1 MHYTVLMAIEM
12 PQKKDIIPP
21 PHVLEPTDF
30 QMDKFISEN
39 TIDETLMQWLN
50 AYVKNFSG
58 KSDFEIYVEKLA
70 DDMLAPYCVNT
81 EDPQY
86 LIFQDETNDGLEKY
100 ENGRLDFVK
109 MTDGRILERDD
120 YEFSRRYEVFN
131 GQVYRSRFGKLHH
144 RKKTQKAKK
153 IQVMPNRTF
162 KEIYPTFE
170 EFMKRWW
177 QADYDEETGRYG
189 YYINPNGMMDWYE
202 IGGRW
207 PFRFLTKYDLYLTAH
222 GESSSLSADVSEKG
236 ALDKFQW
243 VAGARKGDIA
253 WDAMLEFYRK
263 EQKEQFQRYGKWM
276 QTGIVP
282 KDYRLD
288 YRILNDTIVSWNDIV
303 YREGETEE
311 SYLLRIGLGP
321 ECQYP
326 INTAAIL
333 DAEGMKS
340 IFDTDMEG
348 YEKDEKVRQA
358 WARRVS
364 DFIAKQPEDMLLL
377 SIDCHM

>member
-131 GQVYRSRFGKLHH
+131 G
-144 RKKTQKAKK
+144 
-153 IQVMPNRTF
+153 
-162 KEIYPTFE
+162 
-170 EFMKRWW
+170 
-177 QADYDEETGRYG
+177 
-189 YYINPNGMMDWYE
+189 
-202 IGGRW
+202 
-207 PFRFLTKYDLYLTAH
+207 
-222 GESSSLSADVSEKG
+222 
-236 ALDKFQW
+236 
-243 VAGARKGDIA
+243 
-253 WDAMLEFYRK
+253 
-263 EQKEQFQRYGKWM
+263 
-276 QTGIVP
+276 
-282 KDYRLD
+282 
-288 YRILNDTIVSWNDIV
+288 
-303 YREGETEE
+303 
-311 SYLLRIGLGP
+311 
-321 ECQYP
+321 
-326 INTAAIL
+326 
-333 DAEGMKS
+333 
-340 IFDTDMEG
+340 
-348 YEKDEKVRQA
+348 
-358 WARRVS
+358 
-364 DFIAKQPEDMLLL
+364 
-377 SIDCHM
+377 